1 MIFTPTSLRAMATLG
16 VLLAGIWLGYQWH
29 AGATARAQ
37 IEAQAAFEKD
47 RQETQD
53 LADQRAIHHA
63 EQLHYLSEQLGAAHV
78 QISKL
83 TSRDCLDAGTVG
95 MLNAIGTTMPA
106 TASEPADQAATT
118 TGNPI
123 HGFRFSTNQD
133 LAEQIAVCRAAYVD
147 VSGQVNA
154 ILDIEDA
161 RHLAVSK
168 EPSN

>member
-1 MIFTPTSLRAMATLG
+1 M
-16 VLLAGIWLGYQWH
+16 
-29 AGATARAQ
+29 
-37 IEAQAAFEKD
+37 
-47 RQETQD
+47 
-53 LADQRAIHHA
+53 
-63 EQLHYLSEQLGAAHV
+63 

-95 MLNAIGTTMPA
+95 MLNAIIPTMPA
-106 TASEPADQAATT
+106 AASEPADQAAASTS
-118 TGNPI
+118 NPS

-133 LAEQIAVCRAAYVD
+133 LAEQIAVCRAAYAD

-161 RHLAVSK
+161 RHLTVSK